1 MTKSPLRILLAAL
14 VLALLLPVF
23 AAAQGGVPD
32 VYIAVD
38 RASMLP
44 LAGALAY
51 QAEQSGLNTTV
62 IDMFAGADRPLYTTG
77 DDVSLSAA
85 LEEFRG
91 GKMSDA
97 DKSRR
102 FCEFIKAFFQ
112 DTEFSA
118 APTQV
123 YILSGYEREK
133 QVYGRWDDD
142 QGKFNQNQL
151 QRAYA
156 AATDKLSAYPDLN
169 LQFIYSS
176 EEPQDKDKLDE
187 KLAEIAPGRV
197 SVSVLPNNTADPAYI
212 AGQLLP
218 APSALKTIN
227 ETMTG
232 GQLALSPTGLSTLLA
247 VSFDAAA
254 PSSVTFVP
262 ADSLSA
268 GEAEAAE
275 TAVEA
280 SSAVSEPT
288 QTAEAADTAEE
299 TETIAAEE
307 AALAGSEPEQATEAA
322 ETAEETMASSS
333 EEAAPLD
340 LDAMLAAEDVLPL
353 DSEAQQA
360 ADDAQAESETEAVSA
375 DEDGSQAD
383 SETMQAAE
391 AADTDAGSET
401 DAAASAGIPSFY
413 DAEHQ
418 LFWLL
423 LPEGTQDGVITAADA
438 SGAPLEAPCFIRI
451 WSAVTPAVV
460 TLTAPDGQALT
471 AGQGFTLHDEANA
484 FTIAIDQPGFTQTD
498 LLPTLTMT
506 LEQSDGPVEIAAE
519 ITPDESGANLWRAE
533 FPPFGN
539 QGEGHLTFRYSA
551 WSLESPVLDFPF
563 RVENRAP
570 ELAEG
575 IVSPVSLTAYFDMP
589 GKTSVP
595 MTFDLSQYFL
605 NADVSDTIAYTV
617 PAQENFS
624 FSYAIDG
631 DTLVYTASGA
641 TAAPVQLTVT
651 ATDSCGASAS
661 CTFAIEHQ
669 SVKLLLDQ
677 LRTQPLDQSALSVPI
692 GSEVALAF
700 TLPAETLQSANN
712 AFRALGL
719 PAVEEC
725 LRVYANDEPVA
736 LTAAPDGALTASVTL
751 AARENPAEIALA
763 IRAELA
769 LAADA
774 APVALDR
781 FFSAPQ
787 YTVRVVNTPPRL
799 QDGVE
804 ASRSAEADI
813 SGMPGRYRPV
823 NLSSLFGDLIPG
835 DLFINDES
843 IEQLTFR
850 IQAPAG
856 SIRVF
861 DPLNPGMTL
870 NPDASGVYTLT
881 GASAYTPLRIDLLTA
896 GDTSVEIWAADNQ
909 FESER
914 VVLNAGLKS
923 TFIRMAI
930 IVAVIAIIAIAA
942 AAALVIIRL
951 RMRPSFEGAHAD
963 ISCLRAHT
971 RDVFADERA
980 YTSLPLQSYDKTPI
994 TLMTLLAASG
1004 QFPPA
1009 QCDPEV
1015 LTHIVLSPEKGGGFR
1030 VNCSGAADDDRV
1042 QLFVNGRAADE
1053 NVLHLDSGQV
1063 FSIRFAQTERREM
1076 LFIRM
1081 YRR

>member
-112 DTEFSA
+112 NTEFSA

-133 QVYGRWDDD
+133 QVYGRWDDA

-156 AATDKLSAYPDLN
+156 AATDKLSASPDLS
-169 LQFIYSS
+169 LQFVYSS

-197 SVSVLPNNTADPAYI
+197 CVSVLPNNAADPAYI

-227 ETMTG
+227 GPMTG

-247 VSFDAAA
+247 VSFDAAV

-275 TAVEA
+275 TAAEA

-288 QTAEAADTAEE
+288 QTAEAAETAEE

-307 AALAGSEPEQATEAA
+307 AASAGSEPEQATEAA

-340 LDAMLAAEDVLPL
+340 LDAMLAAEEAAPL
-353 DSEAQQA
+353 AP
-360 ADDAQAESETEAVSA
+360 DAML
-375 DEDGSQAD
+375 G
-383 SETMQAAE
+383 AE
-391 AADTDAGSET
+391 AADADMVSET

-438 SGAPLEAPCFIRI
+438 SGAPLEAPCFIRM

-460 TLTAPDGQALT
+460 TLTAPDGQELT

-551 WSLESPVLDFPF
+551 WSLESPALDFPF

-595 MTFDLSQYFL
+595 MSFDLSQYFL
-605 NADVSDTIAYTV
+605 NADVSDMIAYTV

-763 IRAELA
+763 MRAELA

-813 SGMPGRYRPV
+813 SGMPGRYQPV

-881 GASAYTPLRIDLLTA
+881 GASADTPLRIDLLTA

-923 TFIRMAI
+923 TFILMAI

-980 YTSLPLQSYDKTPI
+980 CTSLPLQSYDKTPI

-1053 NVLHLDSGQV
+1053 NVLHLGSGQV